1 MHMDRQ
7 IIYLPR
13 DLIMRRYLILNTLM
27 HADMV
32 VHQHMKILLIRY
44 IVPEK
49 RLGTADNFFCLKWC
63 MYDV

>member
-1 MHMDRQ
+1 M
-7 IIYLPR
+7 IICMFCL
-13 DLIMRRYLILNTLM
+13 LLSTSRYLILNTLM

-32 VHQHMKILLIRY
+32 IHQHMKILLIRY

-49 RLGTADNFFCLKWC
+49 RLATADNFFCLKWC

>member
-1 MHMDRQ
+1 MDRQ

-13 DLIMRRYLILNTLM
+13 GLIMRRYLILNTLM

-32 VHQHMKILLIRY
+32 VHQHMKTLLIRY

-49 RLGTADNFFCLKWC
+49 RLATVDNFFCLKWC

>member
-1 MHMDRQ
+1 MDRQ

-63 MYDV
+63 NYDV

>member
-1 MHMDRQ
+1 
-7 IIYLPR
+7 
-13 DLIMRRYLILNTLM
+13 MRRYLILNTLLD
-27 HADMV
+27 ADMV

-49 RLGTADNFFCLKWC
+49 QLATVDNFFCLKWC